1 MHIDFHASPEPT
13 LGVEWE
19 LALVDKGS
27 RDLVNGAADLFAAAG
42 PRLSEP
48 EKVHRELLR
57 NTVEVVTGVCR
68 DVGEAVG
75 DLRGTLAELLPVA
88 DGLGLDLYGGG
99 THPFAS
105 WTHQELTEGHRY
117 AELINRTQWWGRQ
130 MLIWGVHVH
139 VGLPERDRVL
149 PVLSAL
155 LTYYPHLQ
163 ALSASSPIWAGTD
176 TGYASNRALMFQQLP
191 TAGLPFQFRRW
202 EEFEAYADDQL
213 VTGVIDDP
221 QRDPL
226 GPAPGAA
233 PGHPG
238 EPGLRRDQPR
248 RRPLRPGRVDA
259 LPGGRPRPARRGR
272 RGAARAAAL
281 ARAGEQVARGP
292 LRPGRDRH
300 RRRPLLRAAR
310 HRRPRRRAGAAG
322 ADRGAPRL
330 RGRAA
335 PRWATS
341 SPGAPP
347 TSASE
352 PSPSAR
358 TGTWWPWST
367 PSCGSSRAGLDL
379 TGQAGSVRPGGV
391 ISRRTPSRRTAPAPV
406 GLVEPVQQRDR
417 RVGQRVR
424 VEGAA
429 RAA

>member
-19 LALVDKGS
+19 LALVDKTS

-42 PRLSEP
+42 PRLSAP

-57 NTVEVVTGVCR
+57 NTVEVVTGVCH

-75 DLRGTLAELLPVA
+75 DLRSTLRELLPVA

-191 TAGLPFQFRRW
+191 TAGLPFQ
-202 EEFEAYADDQL
+202 
-213 VTGVIDDP
+213 
-221 QRDPL
+221 
-226 GPAPGAA
+226 
-233 PGHPG
+233 
-238 EPGLRRDQPR
+238 
-248 RRPLRPGRVDA
+248 
-259 LPGGRPRPARRGR
+259 
-272 RGAARAAAL
+272 
-281 ARAGEQVARGP
+281 
-292 LRPGRDRH
+292 DRK
-300 RRRPLLRAAR
+300 
-310 HRRPRRRAGAAG
+310 
-322 ADRGAPRL
+322 
-330 RGRAA
+330 
-335 PRWATS
+335 
-341 SPGAPP
+341 
-347 TSASE
+347 
-352 PSPSAR
+352 
-358 TGTWWPWST
+358 
-367 PSCGSSRAGLDL
+367 
-379 TGQAGSVRPGGV
+379 SVV
-391 ISRRTPSRRTAPAPV
+391 
-406 GLVEPVQQRDR
+406 
-417 RVGQRVR
+417 
-424 VEGAA
+424 
-429 RAA
+429 